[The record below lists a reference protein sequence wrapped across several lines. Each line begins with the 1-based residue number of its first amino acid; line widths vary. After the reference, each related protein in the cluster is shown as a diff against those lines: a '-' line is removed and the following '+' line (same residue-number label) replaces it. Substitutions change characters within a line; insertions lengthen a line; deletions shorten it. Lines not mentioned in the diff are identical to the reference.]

1 MPIWSISA
9 ISSSLRFSVN
19 TSHQVFSCSCLLLC
33 KLLQAFKFFSGNQN
47 GCSSSRERTLRN
59 PFTFPSFTHRVTVS
73 CETPNTS
80 AACFMVT
87 SFFIAAIIRT
97 YAFYASVQLFYF
109 FTGHLHQASVN
120 AFVLALPVVTFF
132 SIDAQNTDYFFP
144 PL

>member
-1 MPIWSISA
+1 MGVVRPGKG
-9 ISSSLRFSVN
+9 L
-19 TSHQVFSCSCLLLC
+19 
-33 KLLQAFKFFSGNQN
+33 
-47 GCSSSRERTLRN
+47 LRN